1 MAAYLIDGHTI
12 QEEFQD
18 LACRA
23 NKPFTQGL
31 HPGVPHVL
39 GLRIPDLRSLAKRIA
54 SKDWETYLSEAGEY
68 YMEERLLQGLVLG
81 YVHPDDIEIYL
92 QRVTRFVHLINS
104 WSVCDTFSF
113 AGGYPFVIK
122 HQERI
127 WSFIEDR
134 MKSEQEYEIRFGV
147 VMAIKY
153 FINQQYIDEL
163 FKRLD
168 CISHDGY
175 YVKMA
180 IAWAISV
187 CYVKFPTRTL
197 EYLSHTKL
205 DDFTYNKSLQKILES
220 YRVSDFEKKVI
231 KSMKRK

>member
-1 MAAYLIDGHTI
+1 MADYLIDGHTI
-12 QEEFQD
+12 LEEFHN
-18 LACRA
+18 LARRA

-54 SKDWETYLSEAGEY
+54 SKDWERYLSDAGEY
-68 YMEERLLQGLVLG
+68 YMEERILHGLVLG
-81 YVHPDDIEIYL
+81 YIHPDNLEMYL
-92 QRVTRFVHLINS
+92 KRVTRFVSLINS

-113 AGGYPFVIK
+113 AGGYPYVIK
-122 HQERI
+122 NQECI
-127 WSFIEDR
+127 WSYLKVR
-134 MKSEQEYEIRFGV
+134 MQGTQEYEVRFGV

-153 FINQQYIDEL
+153 FIIQRYVDEL
-163 FKRLD
+163 FNCLD
-168 CISHDGY
+168 SISNEGY
-175 YVKMA
+175 YARMA
-180 IAWAISV
+180 VAWAISV

-197 EYLSHTKL
+197 EYLSQNNL

-220 YRVSDFEKKVI
+220 YRVSDSDKQLI

>member
-1 MAAYLIDGHTI
+1 MAEYLIDGHTI
-12 QEEFQD
+12 QEEFQNFSS
-18 LACRA
+18 RA
-23 NKPFTQGL
+23 NRSFTQGL

-54 SKDWETYLSEAGEY
+54 SKDWERYLSEAGDY

-92 QRVTRFVHLINS
+92 QRVMRFVHLINS

-113 AGGYPFVIK
+113 AGGYSYVAK

-127 WSFIEDR
+127 WSFLEAR
-134 MKSEQEYEIRFGV
+134 MRGEQEYEIRFGV

-163 FKRLD
+163 FHCLD
-168 CISHDGY
+168 SISHKGY

-180 IAWAISV
+180 VAWAISV

-197 EYLSHTKL
+197 EFLSQNNL
-205 DDFTYNKSLQKILES
+205 DDFTFNKSLQKILES
-220 YRVSDFEKKVI
+220 YRVSEFEKQSI